1 MLGVF
6 LAKSFAFF
14 IQFFEIWLHIFG
26 NTSLT
31 FFVEKPM
38 LQRVPKVFLQLM
50 CVLHIAHYRLYI
62 AQLILVGLI
71 LHPADAFTA
80 APATKVNELTK
91 FLWPC
96 SETIITKGWIK
107 DDPIHKVEIFKKEN
121 NTLIIFSIAKTLLEV
136 LLCVD
141 HGAKTNHLYHM

>member
-14 IQFFEIWLHIFG
+14 IQFFEIYLYIFG

-31 FFVEKPM
+31 SFLEKPWF
-38 LQRVPKVFLQLM
+38 QRVPKVFLQLM
-50 CVLHIAHYRLYI
+50 CVLHIAYYRLHI

-80 APATKVNELTK
+80 TKVNELTK

-96 SETIITKGWIK
+96 SETVITKGWIK

-121 NTLIIFSIAKTLLEV
+121 NTLIIFLIEI
-136 LLCVD
+136 
-141 HGAKTNHLYHM
+141 